1 MDNINNKEFIL
12 AKLDA
17 MLISRKESSPEKS
30 YVASLYKK
38 GNEYING
45 KVLEETNELIEAVNK
60 KDKNHIIHEAA
71 DLWFHSLVS
80 LSFNGISSKDILAEL
95 NARFGL
101 SGLEEKKLRN
111 KWGDRMLSGI
121 SPWSI
126 LLILII
132 VVVLF
137 GTKKLRNVGSDLGS
151 AIKSFKKSSKEDN
164 DDKSV
169 VRKTSAKEKK

>member
-1 MDNINNKEFIL
+1 
-12 AKLDA
+12 
-17 MLISRKESSPEKS
+17 
-30 YVASLYKK
+30 
-38 GNEYING
+38 
-45 KVLEETNELIEAVNK
+45 
-60 KDKNHIIHEAA
+60 
-71 DLWFHSLVS
+71 
-80 LSFNGISSKDILAEL
+80 
-95 NARFGL
+95 
-101 SGLEEKKLRN
+101 
-111 KWGDRMLSGI
+111 MLSGI

-164 DDKSV
+164 DDKYV